1 MASAADKAQ
10 GGAKRARASSAFPK
24 ALSRR
29 SKKAQLDCAEGGHE
43 YKIDWEAARK
53 SNSRAATRRCAL
65 CSKTSKDR
73 MGSFSDCQRR
83 PLRYCILCFHK
94 P

>member
-10 GGAKRARASSAFPK
+10 GGAKRGRVPSLLPK
-24 ALSRR
+24 APRR
-29 SKKAQLDCAEGGHE
+29 AKKAQLDCAEGDHE

-53 SNSRAATRRCAL
+53 SNSKAATRRCAL
-65 CSKTSKDR
+65 CSNTSKDR